1 MEVTDQKSQF
11 ESVRVRTTIQGDPT
25 PPTGTSLNRA
35 LRRIHLLSGLVAGLW
50 LLMMAVT
57 GVVINHQEAL
67 GLHSIEVSNRL
78 LPGHYADEFHP
89 ESNPLGVVISD
100 LHSGRFFGSQGKLL
114 GDAAALLLI
123 ISVLSGGLCYFR
135 RRSR

>member
-1 MEVTDQKSQF
+1 MEVTDRKSQF
-11 ESVRVRTTIQGDPT
+11 ESVRVRTTIQGNLT
-25 PPTGTSLNRA
+25 PQAGASFNRA
-35 LRRIHLLSGLVAGLW
+35 LRRAHLLSGLVAGVW
-50 LLMMAVT
+50 LVVMAVT

-67 GLHSIEVSNRL
+67 GLHNIEVSNQL

-89 ESNPLGVVISD
+89 ESNPLGVVVSD
-100 LHSGRFFGSQGKLL
+100 LHSGRFFGPQGKLL

-123 ISVLSGGLCYFR
+123 ISVLSGGLYYLR